1 MIKLVKEQSE
11 FRPNYIVGRFLFY
24 VLLFMFLSV
33 ILDCIVKIALKSPYE
48 IEKKNETMIFTI

>member
-1 MIKLVKEQSE
+1 
-11 FRPNYIVGRFLFY
+11 
-24 VLLFMFLSV
+24 MFLSV